1 MQTYIASFESAADVL
16 VVVSGTLALFVG
28 LIVVIERLA
37 FGWWKTRRQR
47 LERTY
52 APLLARALDG
62 DDQAQRRLAAAP
74 RRHHLVLAELL
85 IFPVLDRRDWT
96 QAGRLRTVFRAMNL
110 PAHADRYLNS
120 WRWWRRAMA
129 LRALGF
135 LQMREYTPTLVAA
148 LDDPQPEIRAAALDG
163 LTDSADPAALAAIV
177 VRLHD
182 ETLHRGR
189 RAAALAA
196 FGPACEPLLLD
207 LAAFDAANRLGYARA
222 LAITGS
228 EAARPALSSWIAD
241 SRAPVR
247 AAALDALGHTG
258 LDEASTAAVLDAL
271 EDADVRVRAA
281 AVRALADAS
290 GPAIADR
297 IAAHLA
303 DAWPVCAAAARTL
316 RRMGAE
322 GRMRL
327 ERESSRSDLAGTLAR
342 QMLWEE
348 AAQC

>member
-1 MQTYIASFESAADVL
+1 MQTYIAAFESAADVL
-16 VVVSGTLALFVG
+16 VVMSGTLALFVA
-28 LIVVIERLA
+28 LIVVIERAA
-37 FGWWKTRRQR
+37 FGWWNTRRKR

-62 DDQAQRRLAAAP
+62 DDEAQRRLAAAP
-74 RRHHLVLAELL
+74 RRHQLVLAELL

-96 QAGRLRTVFRAMNL
+96 QAGRLRTIFRAMNL
-110 PAHADRYLNS
+110 ALLDRYLNS

-129 LRALGF
+129 LRAVGF

-148 LDDPQPEIRAAALDG
+148 LDDRQPEIRAAALDG
-163 LTDSADPAALAAIV
+163 LTDSEDPAALAAIV

-196 FGPACEPLLLD
+196 FGPACEPMLLD
-207 LAAFDAANRLGYARA
+207 LAALDAANRLGYARA

-228 EAARPALSSWIAD
+228 EAARPALSSWVAD

-271 EDADVRVRAA
+271 DDSDVLVRAA
-281 AVRALADAS
+281 AVRALADAG

-303 DAWPVCAAAARTL
+303 DAWPACAAAARAL
-316 RRMGAE
+316 RRRGAE

-327 ERESSRSDLAGTLAR
+327 EKESSRSDLAGTLAR

-348 AAQC
+348 ATQC